1 MSNATRQ
8 HRWNPA
14 NSADTPQEALSRQF
28 TIPGSHYEG
37 PQFCWVWAVAPA
49 GVGFAGK
56 GLGPQYAG
64 DLFVGGSRRFLDNG
78 YLLDFKLN
86 AARDQFA
93 FSDPKLADKVDNN
106 SYKFDIG
113 KGTSFVT
120 GKNFG
125 IATDVETG
133 PDGNLYV
140 VSLSNNAVYM
150 ITSKVQT
157 LPPPPAAAPQLVVSP
172 VAITEAPGRK
182 FQGKVATF
190 VDPIAGR
197 AANQFTAVIFWG
209 DGTATSGT
217 VSAGGQRFVRR
228 LEQPSVSSAGDFSR
242 DRRRRGS
249 AGRERSEHQH
259 GEHSQ
264 EGSPPPA
271 EG

>member
-1 MSNATRQ
+1 M
-8 HRWNPA
+8 
-14 NSADTPQEALSRQF
+14 
-28 TIPGSHYEG
+28 
-37 PQFCWVWAVAPA
+37 WAVAPA

-157 LPPPPAAAPQLVVSP
+157 LPLPPAASRGRPATGRL
-172 VAITEAPGRK
+172 PGRDHRGTRP
-182 FQGKVATF
+182 QV
-190 VDPIAGR
+190 P
-197 AANQFTAVIFWG
+197 G
-209 DGTATSGT
+209 DGRHVRRPHRGPGRESVHGRHLL
-217 VSAGGQRFVRR
+217 GGRDRDQRDRQRRGQRFVRR